1 MKWKQNMKGKKTAME
16 GDDYIH
22 VLSLSSLLQT
32 SKRFYSPPTL
42 FAASF

>member
-1 MKWKQNMKGKKTAME
+1 MEAKYEGKKTAME